1 MLEAFDKY
9 VQNYDLNEEN
19 IKLKYNH
26 SYRVINL
33 SKKYAQ
39 LLNFSKE
46 DIEIASIIGLLH
58 DIGRFEQ
65 YKNFSSFDD
74 SKNIDHA
81 DYSVHLLFEQNQIKD
96 FNIPEKYYETIE
108 FAIKNHNKLS
118 IPYTTNKKAL
128 MHAKLIRDTDKID
141 IIYLLGYLK
150 EYKLKVTDEPISEAV
165 INEFNKHQT
174 ININLWHNTNDQIV
188 AKFAFAF
195 DINNA
200 ICLKEIKEKYKYFNE
215 RLNNEKFKPFYLE
228 ILKYIDERI
237 DNNA

>member
-9 VQNYDLNEEN
+9 VQNYDLNEKN

-26 SYRVINL
+26 SYRVTNL

-200 ICLKEIKEKYKYFNE
+200 ICLKEIKENYKYFYE